1 MRGMLF
7 AGSAREGHAG
17 TLLLL
22 QLQQQQQQGLAAG
35 KVSGD
40 KSSMKIFT
48 TTPRIDSPNSL
59 LGLGLGRRLA
69 MVNWIKMFYL
79 IASDSKRSI

>member
-1 MRGMLF
+1 MSAPPWTSKGTVLLRTGRL
-7 AGSAREGHAG
+7 AGK
-17 TLLLL
+17 
-22 QLQQQQQQGLAAG
+22 LAAG

-40 KSSMKIFT
+40 KSSMKSFT

-69 MVNWIKMFYL
+69 TVNWIKMFYL